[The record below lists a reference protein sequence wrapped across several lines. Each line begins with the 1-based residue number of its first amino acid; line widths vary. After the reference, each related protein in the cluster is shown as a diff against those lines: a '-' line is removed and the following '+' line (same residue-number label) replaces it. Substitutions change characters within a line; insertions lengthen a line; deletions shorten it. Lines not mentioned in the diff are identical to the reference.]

1 LIARAGGAVPLRSF
15 ISIAAGFT
23 AAQASVT
30 ASPYFLGALI
40 SGGRLSDSGAGILY
54 AIEMMAFAAA
64 MLVVAPRINRLSL
77 RSVAA
82 TGMLLI
88 VAGQLGS
95 AFAAGEAPLIVL
107 RSVVGLGS
115 GLVSASATAAG
126 SRTAS
131 PERVYAVAT
140 AVMTIA
146 FAGLYL
152 ALAGASHHGGPIGM
166 FTLLS
171 AFSAALAPLVLLVV
185 EDPGAIT
192 HAGESAAPVPAP
204 TPAPIAAPARET
216 WRFLLPGL
224 IALAAML
231 AFNYGALAVWP
242 FTEQIGEHI
251 GLSMD
256 RISVLTAIGSALAS
270 MGGIVA
276 SWLGTRFG
284 RIAPLTIG
292 LLLQGLGS
300 VAVCHA
306 DSQYGFLLTYTWYLG
321 LWYFCYAYILSVA
334 AAVDPPGRL
343 AVLAGMGYPVSSAL
357 GGLSAG
363 FLVESYSLRSIGWLA
378 VAGCAIAL
386 ALLVP
391 LCRWLESRPSDAALV
406 TPIRNAG

>member
-1 LIARAGGAVPLRSF
+1 LISHAGGTVPLRSF
-15 ISIAAGFT
+15 VSIGAGFT

-40 SGGRLSDSGAGILY
+40 SGGRLTDSGAGILY
-54 AIEMMAFAAA
+54 GIEMMAFAVA
-64 MLVVAPRINRLSL
+64 MLAVAPRINRLSL
-77 RSVAA
+77 RSIAA

-88 VAGQLGS
+88 IAGQLGS
-95 AFAAGEAPLIVL
+95 GFAAGLVPLTVL
-107 RSVVGLGS
+107 RSAVGLGS
-115 GLVSASATAAG
+115 GLVGASATAAG

-140 AVMTIA
+140 AVMTIV

-152 ALAGASHHGGPIGM
+152 ALASASHHGGPVGM
-166 FTLLS
+166 FVLLS
-171 AFSAALAPLVLLVV
+171 AFSAALTPLVLLVLENPVAV
-185 EDPGAIT
+185 ER
-192 HAGESAAPVPAP
+192 AATVPAP
-204 TPAPIAAPARET
+204 MSARIAAPAGET

-224 IALAAML
+224 VALAAML

-270 MGGIVA
+270 LGGVVA

-284 RIAPLTIG
+284 RLTPLAIG
-292 LLLQGLGS
+292 LVLQGLGS

-306 DSQYGFLLTYTWYLG
+306 NSQYEFLFTYAWYLG

-343 AVLAGMGYPVSSAL
+343 AVLTGMGYPVSSAL

-391 LCRWLESRPSDAALV
+391 LCRWLERRPKATA
-406 TPIRNAG
+406 RNAPITDAG

>member
-1 LIARAGGAVPLRSF
+1 LKTRAVLDGDAVPLRSF

-23 AAQASVT
+23 AAQTSVT
-30 ASPYFLGALI
+30 ASPYFLGTLI
-40 SGGRLSDSGAGILY
+40 SGGRLSASSAGVLY
-54 AIEMMAFAAA
+54 AIEMLAFAVA
-64 MLVVAPRINRLSL
+64 MLLVAPRINRLSL

-82 TGMLLI
+82 VGMLLI

-95 AFAAGEAPLIVL
+95 AFATSEALLAVL
-107 RSVVGLGS
+107 RSAVGLGS

-126 SRTAS
+126 SRTAA
-131 PERVYAVAT
+131 PERVYGVAT
-140 AVMTIA
+140 VVMTIA

-152 ALAGASHHGGPIGM
+152 ALAGASHFRGPVGM
-166 FTLLS
+166 FSLLA
-171 AFSAALAPLVLLVV
+171 AFSAALIPLVLLIR
-185 EDPGAIT
+185 DIPGT
-192 HAGESAAPVPAP
+192 TAA
-204 TPAPIAAPARET
+204 PAPITAAIGET

-224 IALAAML
+224 TALAAVL

-270 MGGIVA
+270 LGGVVA
-276 SWLGTRFG
+276 TWLGTRFG
-284 RIAPLTIG
+284 RLAPLTVG
-292 LLLQGLGS
+292 LLLQGIGS

-306 DSQYGFLLTYTWYLG
+306 HSQYGFLLTYAWYLG

-343 AVLAGMGYPVSSAL
+343 AVLTGMGYPVSSAL

-386 ALLVP
+386 ALLIP
-391 LCRWLESRPSDAALV
+391 LCRWLERRRPEAARAA
-406 TPIRNAG
+406 PA

>member
-1 LIARAGGAVPLRSF
+1 MTTRGALAGETVPLRSF
-15 ISIAAGFT
+15 IGVAAGFT
-23 AAQASVT
+23 AAQTSVT

-40 SGGRLSDSGAGILY
+40 SGGRLSASTAGALY
-54 AIEMMAFAAA
+54 AVEMTAFAVA
-64 MLVVAPRINRLSL
+64 MLLVAPRISRLPL

-82 TGMLLI
+82 VGMLLI

-95 AFAAGEAPLIVL
+95 GFASGEALLAVL
-107 RSVVGLGS
+107 RIAVGLGS
-115 GLVSASATAAG
+115 GLMSASATAAG
-126 SRTAS
+126 ARTAA

-140 AVMTIA
+140 AAMTMA

-152 ALAGASHHGGPIGM
+152 ALAAASHHRGPVGM
-166 FTLLS
+166 FWLLA
-171 AFSAALAPLVLLVV
+171 AFSAALIPLVLLVA
-185 EDPGAIT
+185 DNPGIPR
-192 HAGESAAPVPAP
+192 G
-204 TPAPIAAPARET
+204 PAPIAPPVGET
-216 WRFLLPGL
+216 WRFLVPGL
-224 IALAAML
+224 TALAAML

-270 MGGIVA
+270 LGGVVA
-276 SWLGTRFG
+276 AWLGIRFG
-284 RIAPLTIG
+284 RLAPLTVG

-306 DSQYGFLLTYTWYLG
+306 HSQYGFLLTYAWYLG

-343 AVLAGMGYPVSSAL
+343 AVLTGMGYPVSSAL

-378 VAGCAIAL
+378 VAGCAIAV
-386 ALLVP
+386 ALIVP
-391 LCRWLESRPSDAALV
+391 LCRWLERRSEAALAA
-406 TPIRNAG
+406 PA

>member
-1 LIARAGGAVPLRSF
+1 VTASRVREGKAVPLRTF

-23 AAQASVT
+23 AAQTSVT

-40 SGGRLSDSGAGILY
+40 SDRHFTASGVGILY
-54 AIEMMAFAAA
+54 AIEMTAFAVA
-64 MLVVAPRINRLSL
+64 MLLVAPRINRLSL
-77 RSVAA
+77 RAVAGV
-82 TGMLLI
+82 GMLLI
-88 VAGQLGS
+88 VLGQLGS
-95 AFAAGEAPLIVL
+95 AFDTSAALLAVL

-126 SRTAS
+126 SRTTA

-140 AVMTIA
+140 ATMTMA
-146 FAGLYL
+146 FAALYL
-152 ALAGASHHGGPIGM
+152 ALAAAGHFHGQVGM
-166 FTLLS
+166 FLLL
-171 AFSAALAPLVLLVV
+171 AVFTAALVPVVILV
-185 EDPGAIT
+185 PN
-192 HAGESAAPVPAP
+192 
-204 TPAPIAAPARET
+204 APAAVRPLTTAATRGET
-216 WRFLLPGL
+216 WRFLLPG
-224 IALAAML
+224 IVALAAML

-256 RISVLTAIGSALAS
+256 RISVLTAIGSALAAL
-270 MGGIVA
+270 GGVIA
-276 SWLGTRFG
+276 SWLGVRFG

-306 DSQYGFLLTYTWYLG
+306 NSQFGFLVTYAWYLG
-321 LWYFCYAYILSVA
+321 MWYFGYAYILSVG

-343 AVLAGMGYPVSSAL
+343 AVLTGMGYPLSSAL

-378 VAGCAIAL
+378 VAGCAVAL
-386 ALLVP
+386 ALLIP
-391 LCRWLESRPSDAALV
+391 LCRWIGHPRPATALT
-406 TPIRNAG
+406 TPA